1 MSIIQMRKQL
11 LKWNPHWKK
20 DTVAK
25 WSDKQIAA
33 IYIKELDKRSKHSQ
47 ENVKQLSFF

>member
-1 MSIIQMRKQL
+1 MSIVQMRQQL

-20 DTVAK
+20 ETVQK

-33 IYIKELDKRSKHSQ
+33 IYIKELDKRSNVPQQK
-47 ENVKQLSFF
+47 VKQLSFF